1 MAMRK
6 VRARLLKLNDLL
18 DGDNS
23 ESDSDKEEKAPEV
36 KTVENAPPVIVPPPI
51 PQNMPPPPPG
61 QVVQPPVVTQKPK
74 IKK

>member
-1 MAMRK
+1 MRK

-23 ESDSDKEEKAPEV
+23 DSDSQKEEKAPEI
-36 KTVENAPPVIVPPPI
+36 KTVQNVPSMTVPPPM

-61 QVVQPPVVTQKPK
+61 QVVPPPAILQKPK